1 MIHAST
7 GVRLWSRRTRWRWVT
22 TGLVLIVLF
31 AAGCDTTDSA
41 SPDPGTQQ
49 VPLWI
54 DDVTPEPG
62 ATLTATDGVSV
73 AFQLTDP
80 DHTVRLVIDGIDVTA
95 GSLAGPGL
103 LRYEDTGPG
112 VIELQP
118 GNHTAVAQLVI
129 AEVDGVEAVVVDE
142 YRWSFRTT

>member
-1 MIHAST
+1 MIRALT
-7 GVRLWSRRTRWRWVT
+7 GVRVWSRRTRWRWVT
-22 TGLVLIVLF
+22 MGLVLGALVT
-31 AAGCDTTDSA
+31 AGCGTTDVA

-49 VPLWI
+49 LPLWI

-73 AFQLTDP
+73 RFQLTDP
-80 DHTVRLVIDGIDVTA
+80 DHTVRLIIDGVDVTA
-95 GSLAGPGL
+95 GSLAGPGF

-112 VIELQP
+112 VIELEP
-118 GNHTAVAQLVI
+118 GDHTAVAQLVI
-129 AEVDGVEAVVVDE
+129 AEIDGVQAVVVEE